1 MARRDASRKQLAVR
15 NLVARL
21 DRDLVLGSD
30 QRDKVAE
37 SLSSHWDDSWCTS
50 LEMLMQDNQYLPP
63 IPDHYVA
70 PFLNDAQKTIWR
82 SIQKVHGF
90 WGGFGMMGG
99 IMIDDPLEDDELRT
113 ARLDAAKND
122 PKPEA
127 NQPMMIRGGVRIQAA
142 AQPAIIE
149 VLTKTAVKAQAA
161 PKEQKKASEA
171 VKEKAVPK

>member
-1 MARRDASRKQLAVR
+1 
-15 NLVARL
+15 
-21 DRDLVLGSD
+21 
-30 QRDKVAE
+30 

-50 LEMLMQDNQYLPP
+50 LEMLMQEYHYLPP

-82 SIQKVHGF
+82 SVQKVHGF

-99 IMIDDPLEDDELRT
+99 IMVDDPLEDDELRA
-113 ARLDAAKND
+113 ARLDAAKNA

-127 NQPMMIRGGVRIQAA
+127 NQPMMMIRGGVIQAGA
-142 AQPAIIE
+142 PPVMME
-149 VLTKTAVKAQAA
+149 VMTKAAVKAQAA
-161 PKEQKKASEA
+161 PKVQKKASEA